1 MQVQLDFGDATP
13 QFLSQSDA
21 ALPFRR
27 LWRYPRPNSHRPNG
41 SSSLARSF
49 AREVPVVSPSALTT
63 FETIA
68 IGHVALQD
76 TSLRVAGANCHRSK
90 TVTGENPRAIGR
102 GTGAET
108 LAMPGYSPRFIR
120 YFNKSATRWL

>member
-41 SSSLARSF
+41 PSSLARSF

-90 TVTGENPRAIGR
+90 TVTGENPASDWARHRRRNLGNAR
-102 GTGAET
+102 
-108 LAMPGYSPRFIR
+108 LQPSLYQVFQQ
-120 YFNKSATRWL
+120 